1 MGVGKSPTARV
12 IVADD
17 EPLIRWSISEALARE
32 GYHVEEAHNGARM
45 LEQVG
50 VVHAGRA
57 GRLAGQTTEAEVHL
71 LGKVDGHGELIVGD
85 GAHESDSPAW

>member
-1 MGVGKSPTARV
+1 
-12 IVADD
+12 
-17 EPLIRWSISEALARE
+17 
-32 GYHVEEAHNGARM
+32 M